1 MIKRQIGSIIYY
13 YKDDDQLALARGEA
27 LIYNSDLPLVTYA
40 ECVLDTETNRVIKM
54 RQSIEDVYDKFIM
67 E

>member
-1 MIKRQIGSIIYY
+1 MIKRKLGSIIYY
-13 YKDDDQLALARGEA
+13 YANDDHLALARGEQ

-54 RQSIEDVYDKFIM
+54 RQSIEDVFDKFIM